1 MIEINQNKKEWPE
14 FVALFEDEQDLL
26 TDENLRILAVYLGC
40 LTHEMTHM
48 KEKAIMPRMIRNF
61 SMLYL
66 KNLFLLKEDYENDEI
81 LSIFNEILF
90 QNKRKKQS
98 NE

>member
-1 MIEINQNKKEWPE
+1 M
-14 FVALFEDEQDLL
+14 ALFEDEQDLL

-48 KEKAIMPRMIRNF
+48 KEKSDHATHDTKF